1 MNQNSQ
7 SGQALVIAL
16 VFISVASLSLVFI
29 YNTGQLLADRMTA
42 KSLADHAA
50 YSMAVE
56 QARLLNL
63 NSYINRAQVANQ
75 LSVAQNISIASYGM
89 MFTDIPRNSG
99 PLNLIPGYAPVINGI
114 SNVMQYGSQA
124 LATPIIADAAV
135 SMLLQAQQ
143 SILFAGADINLYKVA
158 PTIIDESNAG
168 KFDAQ
173 YIPGLT
179 TINLLSFLHM
189 YTGNERERMKKVIDE
204 SMLAVTGD
212 PFTRARKNRD
222 ITFPVPTVTPFG
234 LVFTVFEKRGG
245 TELIG
250 LDEWKGKD
258 TFSMHFTGTGMK
270 RCGSKFFRYPCADHM
285 NNREVFP
292 IGYGSATVFNTK
304 GNGGDNPNVRG
315 FDTSLTINPRGSQ
328 LADDRHVTPYFD
340 SRKSVRA
347 PGYGVPIFVD
357 LKDTKVTTPIF
368 KIAVRVRK
376 KAKNLL
382 TTQHDSQFQ
391 VDTSLESP
399 DHLAS
404 DGIVTAS
411 QSEVYFE
418 RADGAPEKASLFNP
432 YWRARVVP
440 TSIEVALLAKAL
452 P

>member
-1 MNQNSQ
+1 M
-7 SGQALVIAL
+7 VAL
-16 VFISVASLSLVFI
+16 VFISVASLSMVFV

-63 NSYINRAQVANQ
+63 NAYINRAQVANQ
-75 LSVAQNISIASYGM
+75 LSIAQNISIASYGM

-135 SMLLQAQQ
+135 SMLLQGQQ
-143 SILFAGADINLYKVA
+143 AILFAGSDLNLYQVA
-158 PTIIDESNAG
+158 PTIINESNAG
-168 KFDAQ
+168 QFNAQ

-189 YTGNERERMKKVIDE
+189 YTGKERDRMKKVLDE
-204 SMLAVTGD
+204 SAHAID
-212 PFTRARKNRD
+212 PFTNARKQMD
-222 ITFPVPTVTPFG
+222 HKVPIPIMVSMFG
-234 LVFTVFEKRGG
+234 AVYAVFRKRGG

-258 TFSMHFTGTGMK
+258 TFSLHFIGTGIK
-270 RCGSKFFRYPCADHM
+270 TCKKWRIKYPCPDPM
-285 NNREVFP
+285 NNKEVLP

-315 FDTSLTINPRGSQ
+315 FDTSLTTNPRGSQ

-340 SRKSVRA
+340 SRKSVKA

-357 LKDTKVTTPIF
+357 LKDTKTTTPIF
-368 KIAVRVRK
+368 KIAVKVWK
-376 KAKNLL
+376 KSKNLL
-382 TTQHDSQFQ
+382 TTQHASQFQ
-391 VDTSLESP
+391 VGQELESP
-399 DHLAS
+399 DHLAA

-418 RADGAPEKASLFNP
+418 RTDGKSEKASLFNP

-440 TSIEVALLAKAL
+440 TSIEVALAAKAM

>member
-1 MNQNSQ
+1 MNKNSQ
-7 SGQALVIAL
+7 AGQALIVAL
-16 VFISVASLSLVFI
+16 VFIAVASLSMVFV

-63 NSYINRAQVANQ
+63 NAYINRAQVANQ
-75 LSVAQNISIASYGM
+75 LSIAQNISIASYGM

-114 SNVMQYGSQA
+114 SKVMQYGGQA

-135 SMLLQAQQ
+135 SILLQGQQ

-168 KFDAQ
+168 QFEAQ

-189 YTGNERERMKKVIDE
+189 YTGKERDRMKKVLDE
-204 SMLAVTGD
+204 SVLTGD
-212 PFTRARKNRD
+212 PFTRARKNKD
-222 ITFPVPTVTPFG
+222 ITFPFPTVTPFG

-270 RCGSKFFRYPCADHM
+270 KCGSKWFRYPCPDHM
-285 NNREVFP
+285 NNREVIP
-292 IGYGSATVFNTK
+292 IGYGSAAVFNNK

-315 FDTSLTINPRGSQ
+315 FDTSLSINPKGSR
-328 LADDRHVTPYFD
+328 LADDQHVTPYFD
-340 SRKSVRA
+340 SRKSIKA

-357 LKDTKVTTPIF
+357 LKDTKTSTAIF
-368 KIAVRVRK
+368 KIAVRVSK
-376 KAKNLL
+376 KSKNLL
-382 TTQHDSQFQ
+382 TTQHASQFK
-391 VDTSLESP
+391 VSSTLESP
-399 DHLAS
+399 DNLAA

-418 RADGAPEKASLFNP
+418 RADGQPEKASLFNP

-440 TSIEVALLAKAL
+440 TSIEVALAAKAL

>member
-1 MNQNSQ
+1 MNKNSQ
-7 SGQALVIAL
+7 TGQALVVAL
-16 VFISVASLSLVFI
+16 VFISVASLSMVFV

-63 NSYINRAQVANQ
+63 NAYINRAQVANQ
-75 LSVAQNISIASYGM
+75 LSIAQNISIASYGM
-89 MFTDIPRNSG
+89 MFTDIPINSG
-99 PLNLIPGYAPVINGI
+99 PLNMIPGYAPVINGI

-124 LATPIIADAAV
+124 LAAPIIADALA
-135 SMLLQAQQ
+135 SMVLQGQQ

-168 KFDAQ
+168 QFEAQ
-173 YIPGLT
+173 YIPLLT
-179 TINLLSFLHM
+179 TINLESFLHM
-189 YTGNERERMKKVIDE
+189 YAGKDRERMKKVLDE
-204 SMLAVTGD
+204 SARTID
-212 PFTRARKNRD
+212 PFTNARNQMNFK
-222 ITFPVPTVTPFG
+222 FPIPISVSPFG
-234 LVFTVFEKRGG
+234 AVYAVFKKRGG

-258 TFSMHFTGTGMK
+258 TFSLHHVGTGMK
-270 RCGSKFFRYPCADHM
+270 KCGSKWFRYPCAAKI
-285 NNREVFP
+285 NKEVFP

-315 FDTSLTINPRGSQ
+315 FDTSLTTNPMGSRR
-328 LADDRHVTPYFD
+328 ADSSHVTPYFD
-340 SRKSVRA
+340 SRKSVKA

-357 LKDTKVTTPIF
+357 LKDVKISTPIF

-382 TTQHDSQFQ
+382 TTQHASQFK
-391 VDTSLESP
+391 VSKTLESP
-399 DHLAS
+399 DNLAA

-418 RADGAPEKASLFNP
+418 RADGQPEKASLFNP
-432 YWRARVVP
+432 YWRPRVVP
-440 TSIEVALLAKAL
+440 TSIEVALAAKAL